1 MKNLIIEWKS
11 QKKSFKNIGE
21 ELECPKSTE
30 IIESPV
36 ITPYEFTYKE
46 KK

>member
-1 MKNLIIEWKS
+1 MEILE
-11 QKKSFKNIGE
+11 KSFKNIGE